1 MGAGGGRGAGAR
13 AFAGGLFGGLLGGA
27 EAAGGGGGGKTLA
40 DFEALDARGNNVD
53 LGKYIGKAV
62 LVVNVASN

>member
-27 EAAGGGGGGKTLA
+27 EAAGGGGGKTLA

-53 LGKYIGKAV
+53 LGKYVGKAV